1 MNGSVVNDLVSWERS
16 TPCFGFASTVEGVRS
31 PELSELSELLVKGL
45 YADALRSSR
54 AVAGLLFD
62 AIRPEITQDNQTSLT
77 VREILRQ
84 RVFEIGS
91 QSVDVCI
98 AVELIGIAALQL
110 FLQLNYTGPTI
121 SDEIL
126 EDVNPHPCFRDL
138 LHVRQN
144 PDLRNEAKERPQPQR
159 TLQNSV
165 LSELS
170 VDGEW
175 PCQVCKGPYFL
186 LIARTLLTALAHPT
200 RPDWTFSM
208 TTESVDENLVP
219 PILFQQHAS
228 QLQGVHWWNARA
240 ALAHHRLVS
249 SRHFRHS
256 TTLWKEVQTTFG
268 TCIELYANGE
278 SASSIEAAT
287 ILLEWGLAQF
297 HFSRSVATS
306 DGSKASFQKALEQTG
321 LSVKVSGA
329 MGKRTKFQQEAKAQ
343 MIVHAQSKAAETSSE
358 ASEVETDVIK
368 SQMIEHSEDGI
379 LLERI
384 KFDEEHDNEIHN
396 LTILDQSILL
406 ALCLDVK
413 NNNPADGLTGEEMG
427 AYLARVLD
435 HHDDWMVYST
445 ALLERAWLEFER
457 NHARERAILQL
468 QALVDQHTDR
478 LTLTQSTRESIES
491 SAPVQERL
499 INLHLIVYPPRWA
512 MIQDLAARYEGLG
525 IVSSAA
531 ELYLEIE
538 EWDSVVDC
546 YRRAGRIAH
555 AEQLVRERLE
565 IQETPRMW
573 AALGDLTKDPAYY
586 EKAIELS
593 NGRYSNAF
601 LALGEYFFGKG
612 ELATAS
618 EHYEKALK
626 LRPLNATAW
635 FRLGAISMQLGR
647 WPSALRSFSEVVLQ
661 NPEEGEAWAN
671 IAAVHM
677 HNKSPAEAYPAL
689 NEALRYQRSN
699 WRIWVSKLYTCLD
712 LEKYDEAIQ
721 ACDTLLDLRA
731 QRRASDQ
738 IPMLEE
744 KCVRAIVGGA
754 LKKHQA
760 AVATKDE
767 ATIGSA
773 RRTLSRVHALLDRLN
788 ATSETDALPWLLET
802 TAFFH
807 EQTGQDA
814 AKVLETLTQEY
825 RALQTNVLWEKDDAL
840 VRKVCQVVSHMVHI
854 YKQRHTKEGLVQARF
869 VLRGV
874 IQKIKTA
881 RPDDVPLEVQ
891 RLEDLL
897 SEVDNLSKA

>member
-1 MNGSVVNDLVSWERS
+1 MEETIVNDFVSWERS
-16 TPCFGFASTVEGVRS
+16 TPCSGFANTVEEGRNDELH
-31 PELSELSELLVKGL
+31 ELSQFLVTGH
-45 YADALRSSR
+45 YADALRSCG
-54 AVAGLLFD
+54 AVAGRLFD
-62 AIRPEITQDNQTSLT
+62 ENCSEVISDNRASPTSI
-77 VREILRQ
+77 REILRQ
-84 RVFEIGS
+84 RVFEIGNE
-91 QSVDVCI
+91 SVDACI
-98 AVELIGIAALQL
+98 TMELTGIAALQL

-126 EDVNPHPCFRDL
+126 KDVNPHPCFRDFL
-138 LHVRQN
+138 YGSVPH
-144 PDLRNEAKERPQPQR
+144 NEEKERSEPQR
-159 TLQNSV
+159 TFQNSV

-186 LIARTLLTALAHPT
+186 LVARTLLTTLAHPT
-200 RPDWTFSM
+200 RPDWTFSISSG
-208 TTESVDENLVP
+208 TVDDGVITPVP
-219 PILFQQHAS
+219 FQQHAS
-228 QLQGVHWWNARA
+228 KLRGVHWWNARA
-240 ALAHHRLVS
+240 ALAHHRLVA
-249 SRHFRHS
+249 SRHLRHS
-256 TTLWKEVQTTFG
+256 TTLWKEIQTSFRS
-268 TCIELYANGE
+268 CLELYANAE
-278 SASSIEAAT
+278 SSSSTVSAT

-297 HFSRSVATS
+297 HFSRSLATS
-306 DGSKASFQKALEQTG
+306 DGSIAAFQKALEQTG

-343 MIVHAQSKAAETSSE
+343 MIVHAQSKAVAASSDV
-358 ASEVETDVIK
+358 SEVENGIVK
-368 SQMIEHSEDGI
+368 SQMIEHAEDGI

-384 KFDEEHDNEIHN
+384 KFEVDQDNEIRN

-435 HHDDWMVYST
+435 HQDDWMVYST

-478 LTLTQSTRESIES
+478 LTITQSTRESIES

-538 EWDSVVDC
+538 KWDSVVDC

-573 AALGDLTKDPAYY
+573 AALGDLTKDPVYY

-593 NGRYSNAF
+593 NGRFSDAF

-618 EHYEKALK
+618 NHFEKALK
-626 LRPLNATAW
+626 LRPLNTAAW

-647 WPSALRSFSEVVLQ
+647 WPCALRSFSEVVLQ

-699 WRIWVSKLYTCLD
+699 WRVWTSKLYTCLD

-721 ACDTLLDLRA
+721 ACDTLMDLRA

-738 IPMLEE
+738 IPMIGE

-754 LKKHQA
+754 LRKFQEASA
-760 AVATKDE
+760 AKDE
-767 ATIGSA
+767 AAINSA
-773 RRTLSRVHALLDRLN
+773 RRTLSRVHTLLDRLN
-788 ATSETDALPWLLET
+788 SSSETDAQPWILEA

-807 EQTGQDA
+807 EHTGQDS

-825 RALQTNVLWEKDDAL
+825 RALQTNALWEKDDAL

-854 YKQRHTKEGLVQARF
+854 YKQRKTRDGFVQARF

-874 IQKIKTA
+874 IQKVKTA

-897 SEVDNLSKA
+897 SEVDHLSKA